1 MLDYRAW
8 IVASLIALSAAGAY
22 VIWLERPRAGYN
34 ARSLTAANHPA
45 GAQNITQT
53 LHVEGC
59 EKGFIVKTGEL
70 VEPRAVPGAPIDQF
84 RNIYGKETKRNKSGI
99 LTWELDPYSLTEG
112 SARTDKLGNEEPGN
126 FVGVSV
132 NSGHVV
138 ETLDGIDL
146 GIDSFATIYRKMRD
160 RRIEVHERIDS
171 SGDSRTFTVSFYSY
185 CGHKFR
191 SEYSRTLP
199 ASAELDNPPVP
210 TATSPQNDVL
220 SRAKAFMNKVVYDYS
235 LVPSNGRDES
245 VDASPSQHH

>member
-70 VEPRAVPGAPIDQF
+70 VEPRAVPGAPLDQF
-84 RNIYGKETKRNKSGI
+84 RSIYGKETKREKSGI
-99 LTWELDPYSLTEG
+99 LTWELDPYSFTEG
-112 SARTDKLGNEEPGN
+112 SVRADKLGNEGPGN

-132 NSGHVV
+132 NQGHVV

-160 RRIEVHERIDS
+160 RGIEVHERIDS
-171 SGDSRTFTVSFYSY
+171 STDSRTFTVSFYSD

-191 SEYSRTLP
+191 SEYFRTLP
-199 ASAELDNPPVP
+199 ASPEPDNP
-210 TATSPQNDVL
+210 TAPNATPPQNDTL
-220 SRAKAFMNKVVYDYS
+220 SRARAFMNKVVYDYA
-235 LVPSNGRDES
+235 LVPSDGHDES
-245 VDASPSQHH
+245 VETKPEEH